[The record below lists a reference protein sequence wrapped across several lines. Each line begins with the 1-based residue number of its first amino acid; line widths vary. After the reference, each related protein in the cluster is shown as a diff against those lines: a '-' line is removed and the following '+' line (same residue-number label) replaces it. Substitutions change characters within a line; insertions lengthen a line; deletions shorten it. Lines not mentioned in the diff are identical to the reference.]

1 MAMITRKQLQQQLE
15 QKEKEIKKKDK
26 QILLLEVMINNFK
39 KGIEEVIEFMK
50 EEEQKSFEKTLPK
63 DEL

>member
-39 KGIEEVIEFMK
+39 KGIEDVIKFMK
-50 EEEQKSFEKTLPK
+50 EEEQKSFEKTIPK